1 MAAGSLEQQSV
12 QYLQIG
18 SVPLRLG
25 ISPKQHVELG
35 QVSVGSN
42 YAFLSSG
49 LKNLAPMYS
58 NMIFI
63 GSLQKL

>member
-1 MAAGSLEQQSV
+1 MLEWEWQCLAAGSLGQPSV

-18 SVPLRLG
+18 SAPLRLG

-42 YAFLSSG
+42 
-49 LKNLAPMYS
+49 
-58 NMIFI
+58 
-63 GSLQKL
+63 